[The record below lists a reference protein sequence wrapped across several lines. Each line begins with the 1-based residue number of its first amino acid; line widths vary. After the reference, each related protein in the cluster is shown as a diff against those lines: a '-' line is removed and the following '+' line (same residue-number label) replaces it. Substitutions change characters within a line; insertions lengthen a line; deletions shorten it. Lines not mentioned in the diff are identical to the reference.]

1 MQFMNEFTKLCHRHD
16 VSQTLDPALRR
27 VSLVYITTWRFSNSH
42 RNIKRLSSPH
52 IANGLLSSHNI
63 FVHATCLHTSVPH
76 TSFRRSKDEHEL
88 KSF

>member
-27 VSLVYITTWRFSNSH
+27 VSPVYITTRCFSNSH
-42 RNIKRLSSPH
+42 LNIKRLSSPH

-63 FVHATCLHTSVPH
+63 FVHTPRFHTSVPH
-76 TSFRRSKDEHEL
+76 TSLRRFKDEHEL
-88 KSF
+88 RRF